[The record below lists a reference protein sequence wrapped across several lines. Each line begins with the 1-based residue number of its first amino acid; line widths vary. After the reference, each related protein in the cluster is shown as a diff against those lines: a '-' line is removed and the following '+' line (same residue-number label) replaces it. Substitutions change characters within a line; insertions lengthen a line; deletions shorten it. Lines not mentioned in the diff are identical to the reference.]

1 MFIAILFILAKTW
14 KQPEYPWTEEWI
26 KKIATVEWDIPLEH
40 DSATKRKEIV
50 SFALTQWI

>member
-1 MFIAILFILAKTW
+1 MFISALFTIAKTW